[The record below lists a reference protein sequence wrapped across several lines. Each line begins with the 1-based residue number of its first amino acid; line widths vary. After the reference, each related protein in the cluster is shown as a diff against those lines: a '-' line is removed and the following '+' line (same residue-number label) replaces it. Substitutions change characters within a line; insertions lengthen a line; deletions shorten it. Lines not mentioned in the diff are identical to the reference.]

1 MTTCF
6 GALTFKYPLTPPSVQ
21 SGSLVVRRLPLL
33 PLLRCKA
40 STDILWRPF
49 VSPCAS
55 MRTQESDVLLRKKT
69 LGVRRVRSLVPA
81 AFSPVSPPKD
91 ESSETKVPESPQ
103 ETFESDFVSR
113 IVYLQCSSVT
123 NCAGS
128 LGRGGHRRRGSAAHM
143 RRQHAVQ
150 TPPRAPARGC
160 AVHVWLCDGFPGFS
174 GKRLYSSRRH
184 GPWQDFAG
192 CYSFVDVAYSGHH
205 RPVNM
210 PPWPRRVPHISRTLP
225 NRFSDFLFKYTRVII
240 FSCLCAGDKLGKRIH
255 QVHTRL
261 HHGNKFI
268 LLLRC
273 SSILTLTSARV
284 AAFA

>member
-1 MTTCF
+1 
-6 GALTFKYPLTPPSVQ
+6 
-21 SGSLVVRRLPLL
+21 
-33 PLLRCKA
+33 
-40 STDILWRPF
+40 
-49 VSPCAS
+49 

-91 ESSETKVPESPQ
+91 ESSDPKVPESPQ

-113 IVYLQCSSVT
+113 IVYLQCTSVT

-128 LGRGGHRRRGSAAHM
+128 VGRRGHRRRGSAAHM

-160 AVHVWLCDGFPGFS
+160 AVYVWLCDGFPGFS

-210 PPWPRRVPHISRTLP
+210 PPWPRRVSHISRTLP
-225 NRFSDFLFKYTRVII
+225 TVFCLFVQIHVVII
-240 FSCLCAGDKLGKRIH
+240 SSCLCSGDKLGKRIH

-261 HHGNKFI
+261 HHGNNFFDFAAAQFLHSP
-268 LLLRC
+268 LLALPLLHDE
-273 SSILTLTSARV
+273 IVLMLDVTLPQV
-284 AAFA
+284 AARPHERAGLQRVYQRQSHIHHRLLPALNTSSSRSRY